1 MRAFDLITEEI
12 PPLVHTDN
20 GDKALAWMDEFKVS
34 HLPVLKNGNFVG
46 VVSES
51 DILDHLS
58 LETSLD
64 LLFQHLPRPHV
75 FQGAH
80 IYEVLAKMSEFKL
93 SVLPILDEQETYL
106 GCTSIYRLMTELAN
120 TGSIKEMGSILVLE
134 VNVVDYSLAQIAQ
147 IVESNNA
154 RILSSFI
161 LSNPESTKLDI
172 TLKINELDLTRI
184 IRTFERYEYN
194 VKASYTNG
202 LGEDDMQWRYD
213 ALMNFL
219 KL

>member
-1 MRAFDLITEEI
+1 
-12 PPLVHTDN
+12 
-20 GDKALAWMDEFKVS
+20 
-34 HLPVLKNGNFVG
+34 VG

-58 LETSLD
+58 LDTSLD
-64 LLFQHLPRPHV
+64 LLFQHLPRPYV
-75 FQGAH
+75 FQSAH